1 MKQVLLGIA
10 AVFPKIG
17 FGKFTQLLR
26 RYFLPA
32 REITL
37 SQDPLDPDVDWERA
51 EPLVGEEHHAVCD
64 LHAHPRQIAQV
75 LLKIAIRKLLINPD
89 VALGVNEI
97 GVQAAAAE
105 LMQTA
110 LKDNFIVLE
119 PVMRAEIDKRRH
131 AGFSIEYEVKS

>member
-51 EPLVGEEHHAVCD
+51 EPLVSKEHHAGCD
-64 LHAHPRQIAQV
+64 LHAHTRQLAQV
-75 LLKIAIRKLLINPD
+75 LPKIADR
-89 VALGVNEI
+89 
-97 GVQAAAAE
+97 
-105 LMQTA
+105 
-110 LKDNFIVLE
+110 
-119 PVMRAEIDKRRH
+119 KRRPCFEITF
-131 AGFSIEYEVKS
+131 AGTDELCGCAQVFGAITELAFAQL